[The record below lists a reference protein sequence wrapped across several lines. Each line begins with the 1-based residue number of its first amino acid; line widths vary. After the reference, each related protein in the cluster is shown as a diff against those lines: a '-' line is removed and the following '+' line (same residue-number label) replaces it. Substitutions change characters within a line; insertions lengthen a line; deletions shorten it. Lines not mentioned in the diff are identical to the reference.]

1 MISIIIII
9 SKTRNFPMTQNAPA
23 LNTFD
28 TVALMSNHTSLKVF
42 LSCVLLNVKS
52 NLVKQ
57 RVIMY

>member
-1 MISIIIII
+1 MVIVIQ

-28 TVALMSNHTSLKVF
+28 TAALS
-42 LSCVLLNVKS
+42 NVKS
-52 NLVKQ
+52 HIFKSFSFMCSFKCEKQLSQQ

>member
-28 TVALMSNHTSLKVF
+28 TAALMSNHTSLKVF
-42 LSCVLLNVKS
+42 LPCVLLNVKI
-52 NLVKQ
+52 NLVKE
-57 RVIMY
+57 